1 MPKNIQYE
9 LEKSLIAQ
17 QQQTPV
23 SPSYQID
30 ASIRSKELL
39 EHAAKL
45 AHGFN
50 KQKQQQKQQNRRN
63 KDENVDEDAAEND
76 DDDENNN
83 DTAQNEESAAKRFKI

>member
-9 LEKSLIAQ
+9 LEKSLNAQ

-23 SPSYQID
+23 SPSYQLD
-30 ASIRSKELL
+30 ASLRSKELL

-50 KQKQQQKQQNRRN
+50 KQKKQQQNRRN
-63 KDENVDEDAAEND
+63 KDEHVDEDAAEND
-76 DDDENNN
+76 DNDENDD